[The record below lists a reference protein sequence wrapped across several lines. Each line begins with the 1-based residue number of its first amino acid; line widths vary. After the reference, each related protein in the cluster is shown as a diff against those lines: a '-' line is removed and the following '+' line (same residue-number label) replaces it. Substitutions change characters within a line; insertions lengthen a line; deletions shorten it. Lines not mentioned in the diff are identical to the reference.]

1 MSDDMD
7 DSGLQYG
14 KTNRDLT
21 ALRLSRRLCNG
32 AADHQHDD
40 RANQPSP
47 RFASLSIESLL
58 ESWEMPKRSFGY
70 KQCTF
75 E

>member
-1 MSDDMD
+1 MNSEF
-7 DSGLQYG
+7 STERQIAIFCAVLWQ
-14 KTNRDLT
+14 T
-21 ALRLSRRLCNG
+21 LCNG
-32 AADHQHDD
+32 AADYQHDD

-58 ESWEMPKRSFGY
+58 ESCEMPKRSFGY

>member
-1 MSDDMD
+1 MIP
-7 DSGLQYG
+7 DSSTERQIAIYCA
-14 KTNRDLT
+14 
-21 ALRLSRRLCNG
+21 ALKQTTFNG

-58 ESWEMPKRSFGY
+58 ESCEMPKRSFGY